1 MPAERRE
8 GMDHEHHEWSPIST
22 RGKLSWPDNAKVAL
36 CVIITLEHTEWEAP
50 EGSFSA
56 DQAGGL
62 GLRPFPDYPRFS
74 HREYG
79 HRVGIFRVL
88 DTLERLKIKATV
100 AMDTQTAEGY
110 PYLVKHCQDRGCEI
124 IAHGVSGTQM
134 ISGKMSIEEE
144 ADFIRASLDA
154 MKEATGLAP
163 RGWFGTDYGESERTP
178 GLLRQAG
185 IDYLCDWV
193 NDEQPYPMTEGRVA
207 LPTMLEIDD
216 LFAMSNRRVEIERY
230 CQSLKDGFDVM
241 FRDGG
246 NNGRLMTINLH
257 PWLVGQPFRIGYLE
271 EALAHIMGHDGVWA
285 ASGSEII
292 DWFRSNPPA

>member
-8 GMDHEHHEWSPIST
+8 GMDHPHHEWSPIST

-36 CVIITLEHTEWEAP
+36 CVIVTLEHTEWEPP

-62 GLRPFPDYPRFS
+62 GVRPFPDYPRFS

-88 DTLERLKIKATV
+88 DTLERLGIKATV

-124 IAHGVSGTQM
+124 IAHGVSGSQM
-134 ISGKMSIEEE
+134 ISGQMSTEEE
-144 ADFIRASLDA
+144 VGFIRTSLDA
-154 MKEATGLAP
+154 MQKATGSMP

-178 GLLRQAG
+178 QLLRQAG
-185 IDYLCDWV
+185 VDYLCDWA
-193 NDEQPYPMTEGRVA
+193 NDEQPYPMSDGLVA
-207 LPTMLEIDD
+207 VPTMLEMDD
-216 LFAMSNRRVEIERY
+216 LFAMSSRRVEIERY
-230 CQSLKDGFDVM
+230 CQTLTDGFDIM
-241 FRDGG
+241 YQDGED
-246 NNGRLMTINLH
+246 NGRLMTINLH

-271 EALAHIMGHDGVWA
+271 DALAHVMGHDRVWTA
-285 ASGSEII
+285 TGSEIV

>member
-22 RGKLSWPDNAKVAL
+22 RGKLSSPNNARVAL

-88 DTLERLKIKATV
+88 DTLQRLNIKATV

-134 ISGKMSIEEE
+134 ISGQMSTEEE
-144 ADFIRASLDA
+144 ADFIRSSLDA
-154 MKEATGLAP
+154 LKKATGSAP

-193 NDEQPYPMTEGRVA
+193 NDEQPYPMANGLTA
-207 LPTMLEIDD
+207 LPTMLEMDD
-216 LFAMSNRRVEIERY
+216 LFALSNRRVEIERY
-230 CQSLKDGFDVM
+230 CQSMRDGFDTM
-241 FRDGG
+241 YRDGEE
-246 NNGRLMTINLH
+246 NGRLMTINLH

-292 DWFRSNPPA
+292 DWFRSNPPV

>member
-56 DQAGGL
+56 DRAGGL

-144 ADFIRASLDA
+144 VDFIRASLDA

-193 NDEQPYPMTEGRVA
+193 NDEQPYPMTGGLVA
-207 LPTMLEIDD
+207 LPTMLEMDD

>member
-1 MPAERRE
+1 MPAKRRQ

-22 RGKLSWPDNAKVAL
+22 RGKLNWPNNARVAL
-36 CVIITLEHTEWEAP
+36 CVIVTLEHAEWEPP

-88 DTLERLKIKATV
+88 DTLERLGIKATV
-100 AMDTQTAEGY
+100 AMDAQTAEGY
-110 PYLVKHCQDRGCEI
+110 PYLVKHCLDRGCEI
-124 IAHGVSGTQM
+124 IAHGVSGSQM
-134 ISGKMSIEEE
+134 ISGDMSIEEE
-144 ADFIRASLDA
+144 ADFIRSSMDA
-154 MKEATGLAP
+154 MKKATGSAP

-178 GLLRQAG
+178 DLLRKAG

-193 NDEQPYPMTEGRVA
+193 NDEQPYPMADGLVA
-207 LPTMLEIDD
+207 LPTMLEMDD
-216 LFAMSNRRVEIERY
+216 VFAMSNRRVEIERY
-230 CQSLKDGFDVM
+230 AQSLKDCFDIM
-241 FRDGG
+241 YQDGED
-246 NNGRLMTINLH
+246 NGRLLAINLH

-271 EALAHIMGHDGVWA
+271 EALAHIMGHDGVWS

-292 DWFRSNPPA
+292 DWFNNNPPA

>member
-1 MPAERRE
+1 MPAERRV

-22 RGKLSWPDNAKVAL
+22 RGKLSWPNNAKVAL
-36 CVIITLEHTEWEAP
+36 CVIITLEHTEWEQP

-88 DTLERLKIKATV
+88 DALERNGIKSTV

-124 IAHGVSGTQM
+124 IAHGVSGSQM
-134 ISGKMSIEEE
+134 ISGEMSVEGETV
-144 ADFIRASLDA
+144 FIRASMDA
-154 MKEATGLAP
+154 MKKATGSTP

-178 GLLRQAG
+178 DLLRQAG
-185 IDYLCDWV
+185 FDYVCDWA
-193 NDEQPYPMTEGRVA
+193 NDEQPYPMRDGLVA
-207 LPTMLEIDD
+207 LPTMLEMDD

-230 CQSLKDGFDVM
+230 AQTLKEGFDSL
-241 FRDGG
+241 FRDGAE
-246 NNGRLMTINLH
+246 NGRLMTINLH

-271 EALAHIMGHDGVWA
+271 EALAFIMSHDGVWA
-285 ASGSEII
+285 ASGSEVV
-292 DWFRSNPPA
+292 DWFRSNPPI

>member
-1 MPAERRE
+1 
-8 GMDHEHHEWSPIST
+8 MDHEHHEWSPIST

-110 PYLVKHCQDRGCEI
+110 PYLVKHCRDRCCEI

-144 ADFIRASLDA
+144 VDFIRASLDA

-185 IDYLCDWV
+185 IDYLCDWA
-193 NDEQPYPMTEGRVA
+193 NDEQPYPMTGGLVA
-207 LPTMLEIDD
+207 LPTMLEMDD

>member
-134 ISGKMSIEEE
+134 ISANMSTEEE
-144 ADFIRASLDA
+144 AGFIRSSLDA
-154 MKEATGLAP
+154 MQKATGSAP

-178 GLLRQAG
+178 ALLREAG

-193 NDEQPYPMTEGRVA
+193 NDEQPYPMANGLVA
-207 LPTMLEIDD
+207 LPTMLEMDD
-216 LFAMSNRRVEIERY
+216 LFALSNRRVEIERY
-230 CQSLKDGFDVM
+230 CQSLKDGFDIM
-241 FRDGG
+241 YRDGEV
-246 NNGRLMTINLH
+246 NGRLMTINLH

-292 DWFRSNPPA
+292 DWFRANPPA

>member
-1 MPAERRE
+1 MPAARRE

-36 CVIITLEHTEWEAP
+36 CVIITLEHTEWEPP

-110 PYLVKHCQDRGCEI
+110 PYLVKHCLDRGCEI
-124 IAHGVSGTQM
+124 IAHGVSGSQM
-134 ISGKMSIEEE
+134 ITGNMSIEEE
-144 ADFIRASLDA
+144 AEFIRSAIDVL
-154 MKEATGLAP
+154 KKATGAAP
-163 RGWFGTDYGESERTP
+163 KGWFGTDYGESERTP
-178 GLLRQAG
+178 GLLAQAG

-193 NDEQPYPMTEGRVA
+193 NDEQPYPMANGLVA
-207 LPTMLEIDD
+207 LPTMLEMDD
-216 LFAMSNRRVEIERY
+216 LFALSNRRVEIERY

-241 FRDGG
+241 YRDGAE
-246 NNGRLMTINLH
+246 NGRLMTINLH

-271 EALAHIMGHDGVWA
+271 EALAHIMGHQGVWS

-292 DWFRSNPPA
+292 DWFRANPPV

>member
-36 CVIITLEHTEWEAP
+36 CVIITLEHTEWEPP

-124 IAHGVSGTQM
+124 IAHGVSGSQM
-134 ISGKMSIEEE
+134 ISGHMSTEEE
-144 ADFIRASLDA
+144 AGFIRSSLDA
-154 MKEATGLAP
+154 MKQATGAVP

-178 GLLRQAG
+178 VLLREAG

-193 NDEQPYPMTEGRVA
+193 NDEQPYPMANGLVA
-207 LPTMLEIDD
+207 LPTMLEMDD
-216 LFAMSNRRVEIERY
+216 LFALSNRRVEIKRY
-230 CQSLKDGFDVM
+230 CQSLKDGFDIM
-241 FRDGG
+241 YRDGAE
-246 NNGRLMTINLH
+246 NGRLMTINLH

-271 EALAHIMGHDGVWA
+271 EALAHIMGHQGVWS

-292 DWFRSNPPA
+292 DWFRANPPV

>member
-144 ADFIRASLDA
+144 VDFIRASLDA

-193 NDEQPYPMTEGRVA
+193 NDEQPYPMPGGLVA
-207 LPTMLEIDD
+207 LPTMLEMDD
-216 LFAMSNRRVEIERY
+216 LFAMSSRRVEIERY

-241 FRDGG
+241 FQDGG

-257 PWLVGQPFRIGYLE
+257 PWLVGQPVRIGYLE